1 MNILNKIIEH
11 KKEELKKQNF
21 NFSQEN
27 LKPSKR
33 SFLKALQNK
42 NKLKPNLIA
51 EIKLS
56 SPSQGII
63 SQENDIAKIAK
74 IYEKSGAS
82 AISVLTDKKF
92 FGGEIANLKK
102 ISEAVDLPILR
113 KDFILISEQILE
125 ARFWGADAIL
135 LMVSVLKTVEKLR
148 ELIAVADDL
157 QMDCLV
163 EIHSEEELEIA
174 LKAGAKII
182 GVNARDF
189 SDLSINQKIFT
200 ELLPKIPGK
209 IIKIAESGMKEKND
223 ILVVSDLADGVLI
236 GTTLMKSGS
245 ENIAEKISKLFG
257 E

>member
-1 MNILNKIIEH
+1 M
-11 KKEELKKQNF
+11 
-21 NFSQEN
+21 
-27 LKPSKR
+27 
-33 SFLKALQNK
+33 
-42 NKLKPNLIA
+42 
-51 EIKLS
+51 
-56 SPSQGII
+56 
-63 SQENDIAKIAK
+63 
-74 IYEKSGAS
+74 
-82 AISVLTDKKF
+82 
-92 FGGEIANLKK
+92 
-102 ISEAVDLPILR
+102 
-113 KDFILISEQILE
+113 ISEQILE

-148 ELIAVADDL
+148 ELIAVADDV

-189 SDLSINQKIFT
+189 SDLSIDQKIFT

-245 ENIAEKISKLFG
+245 ENIAEKISELFG